1 MLNDDTRGPTPHLC
15 VAFSATSRL
24 LVVVSR
30 VASAF
35 QDDGITH
42 EALSICGLLIDCEE
56 EAFLHDQGFVEVLP
70 RFARSIAG
78 SSSSRSIDLDIKSE
92 LMEVLF
98 GVASRIRIEP
108 ELLPKWFNPH
118 AFQPDSIGD
127 HESSGPPELLTRN
140 DQFPLFYL
148 LLQYVPSE
156 GRCGE
161 FARMGLLYIIEIAGH
176 SEDLERWIVEGDM
189 AELLAGGLGALYGQL
204 SRYYPSSSQRQPL
217 LRP

>member
-1 MLNDDTRGPTPHLC
+1 MLNDDTRGPIPHLC

-42 EALSICGLLIDCEE
+42 EALGICGLLIDCEE
-56 EAFLHDQGFVEVLP
+56 EAFLHDQGFAEALP
-70 RFARSIAG
+70 RFARSIEG
-78 SSSSRSIDLDIKSE
+78 SSSPQSIDLDIKSE

-98 GVASRIRIEP
+98 SVASRIRIEP
-108 ELLPKWFNPH
+108 ELLPKWFRPH
-118 AFQPDSIGD
+118 VFGPGSTVD
-127 HESSGPPELLTRN
+127 HEASGPSELLTRN

-148 LLQYVPSE
+148 LLRHVPSE

-161 FARMGLLYIIEIAGH
+161 FARMGLLYIIEITGH

-204 SRYYPSSSQRQPL
+204 SRYYPFSNQREPL
-217 LRP
+217 LRL